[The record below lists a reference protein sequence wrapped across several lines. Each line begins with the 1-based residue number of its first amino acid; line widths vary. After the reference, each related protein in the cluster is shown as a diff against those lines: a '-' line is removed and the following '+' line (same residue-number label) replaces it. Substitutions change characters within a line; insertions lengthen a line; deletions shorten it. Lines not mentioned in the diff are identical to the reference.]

1 MQAELPK
8 PTTVLPREKPAPKPK
23 EETRWE
29 AFAKEKGIKK
39 RKRERMVWDEEKKEW
54 APRWG
59 YKVGPSARACACVL
73 SAHV

>member
-1 MQAELPK
+1 M
-8 PTTVLPREKPAPKPK
+8 LPREKPAPKAK

-59 YKVGPSARACACVL
+59 YKVGHGCCLWLVALTCAP
-73 SAHV
+73 